1 MIYVTPLRALAI
13 TLLAGVMTL
22 TAAADARAQGFV
34 APFIGYD
41 FGGDSGCFDV
51 DDCEDKNLN
60 FGVAFG
66 SMGNLLGAELEFGY
80 AKDFFGESPGYSSSV
95 LTVMGNFMVIPNLG
109 PVRPYGLAGLGLIK
123 TNVDFEPSS
132 LLENENNHF
141 GWNIGGGLMVLFG
154 DRVGV
159 RGDIRYFHAFQDLE
173 VLGFEVDGT
182 KLDFGRA
189 SAGLVLK
196 F

>member
-1 MIYVTPLRALAI
+1 MTHVTFSRLFAVA
-13 TLLAGVMTL
+13 VL
-22 TAAADARAQGFV
+22 TAAMTLASAPAAHAQGFI

-60 FGVAFG
+60 AGVAFG
-66 SMGNLLGAELEFGY
+66 SMGNVLGSELEFGY
-80 AKDFFGESPGYSSSV
+80 ARNFFGEAPGYSSSV
-95 LTVMGNFMVIPNLG
+95 LTIMGNAMLVPKLG
-109 PVRPYGLAGLGLIK
+109 PVRPYVLAGMGLIK
-123 TNVDFEPSS
+123 TNVELEPSS
-132 LLENENNHF
+132 LLESDNNHF
-141 GWNIGGGLMVLFG
+141 GWNVGGGLLVFFG
-154 DRVGV
+154 DHVGI

-173 VLGFEVDGT
+173 LLGFEVDGT

-189 SAGLVLK
+189 SAGLVFK